1 MLLRYRAVVLAR
13 PAVEMLVQLL
23 PLSVE
28 YCQAPCPAVAALAVM
43 AMPTRVSPSRSE
55 NEAPK
60 RLATVSPAGVVVSSV
75 TAAREGLPLATGAL
89 LTSSWYSQTRFFDGS
104 VGRLGELAELL
115 KLFVARGAFELP

>member
-1 MLLRYRAVVLAR
+1 MASAR
-13 PAVEMLVQLL
+13 PVVAMLVQLV

-60 RLATVSPAGVVVSSV
+60 RLATVSPAGVVLSSV
-75 TAAREGLPLATGAL
+75 MAAREGLPLATGAL
-89 LTSSWYSQTRFFDGS
+89 LTSSWNGQARVFDGS
-104 VGRLGELAELL
+104 VGKVGELAELL
-115 KLFVARGAFELP
+115 KLFVARVAFELP